1 MYSDFRST
9 LIYPDPKNRG
19 MRGPAVFQVSLG
31 GSQKFFLIWVAGIIL
46 VAWDVELESAHF
58 VMF

>member
-19 MRGPAVFQVSLG
+19 MRGPAVPTSLPLNTFIDNLQRKHLMLPRIYR
-31 GSQKFFLIWVAGIIL
+31 SCATLIIGP
-46 VAWDVELESAHF
+46 
-58 VMF
+58 

>member
-19 MRGPAVFQVSLG
+19 MRGPAVNRKNSLEYIATQIP
-31 GSQKFFLIWVAGIIL
+31 SLWLVFAGRNTFS
-46 VAWDVELESAHF
+46 LESKTP
-58 VMF
+58 